1 MEKMTLCPLGEEIMG
16 RGGSRE
22 GAGRKQMF
30 TFEKKLALS
39 NEVTLRQQ
47 EKPTLSVAK
56 ALIQLEE
63 EGLIRPQTRAR
74 YLTPDYFNEE
84 ILTTLKEQ
92 QRTGILSILPKL
104 SKEDP
109 L

>member
-1 MEKMTLCPLGEEIMG
+1 MG

-22 GAGRKQMF
+22 GAGRKQEI
-30 TFEKKLALS
+30 TFERKLALA

-47 EKPTLSVAK
+47 KTPKLSIAG
-56 ALIQLEE
+56 ALKQLEK

-74 YLTPDYFNEE
+74 YLTPEYFNEE
-84 ILTTLKEQ
+84 ILATLREQ
-92 QRTGILSILPKL
+92 ERTGILSLTPRL
-104 SKEDP
+104 SSDDP

>member
-1 MEKMTLCPLGEEIMG
+1 MG

-22 GAGRKQMF
+22 GAGRKQTF
-30 TFEKKLALS
+30 TFEKKLALA

-47 EKPTLSVAK
+47 ETPKLSVAK
-56 ALIQLEE
+56 ALTQLEE
-63 EGLIRPQTRAR
+63 EGLIRPQTRER
-74 YLTPDYFNEE
+74 YLTPGHFNKE

-92 QRTGILSILPKL
+92 QRTGILSVLPRL
-104 SKEDP
+104 SADDP

>member
-1 MEKMTLCPLGEEIMG
+1 MA

-22 GAGRKQMF
+22 GAGRKQVF
-30 TFEKKLALS
+30 TFEKKLALA

-47 EKPTLSVAK
+47 ENPNLSNAR

-63 EGLIRPQTRAR
+63 EGLIRPQTRDR
-74 YLTPDYFNEE
+74 YLTPEHFNKE
-84 ILTTLKEQ
+84 ILATLREQ
-92 QRTGILSILPKL
+92 QRAGILAILPKL
-104 SKEDP
+104 SLDDP

>member
-1 MEKMTLCPLGEEIMG
+1 MA

-22 GAGRKQMF
+22 GAGRKQVF
-30 TFEKKLALS
+30 TFEKKLALA

-47 EKPTLSVAK
+47 GNPNLSIAR

-74 YLTPDYFNEE
+74 YLTPKKFDEE
-84 ILTTLKEQ
+84 ILATLEEQ
-92 QRTGILSILPKL
+92 QRTGILSVLPTL
-104 SKEDP
+104 SADDP

>member
-1 MEKMTLCPLGEEIMG
+1 MT

-22 GAGRKQMF
+22 GAGRKQVF
-30 TFEKKLALS
+30 TFEKKLALA

-47 EKPTLSVAK
+47 KNPNLSIAR
-56 ALIQLEE
+56 ALIQLED

-74 YLTPDYFNEE
+74 YLTPEHFDEE
-84 ILTTLKEQ
+84 ILATLKEQ
-92 QRTGILSILPKL
+92 QRTGILSVLPTL
-104 SKEDP
+104 SADDP

>member
-1 MEKMTLCPLGEEIMG
+1 MG

-22 GAGRKQMF
+22 GAGRKQEI
-30 TFEKKLALS
+30 TFERKLALA

-47 EKPTLSVAK
+47 KTPKLSIAE
-56 ALIQLEE
+56 ALKQLEK

-74 YLTPDYFNEE
+74 YLTPEHFNEE
-84 ILTTLKEQ
+84 ILATLREQ
-92 QRTGILSILPKL
+92 ERTGILSLTPRL
-104 SKEDP
+104 SSDDP

>member
-1 MEKMTLCPLGEEIMG
+1 MG

-22 GAGRKQMF
+22 GAGRKQEI
-30 TFEKKLALS
+30 TFERKLALA

-47 EKPTLSVAK
+47 KTPKLSIAG
-56 ALIQLEE
+56 ALKQLEK

-74 YLTPDYFNEE
+74 YLTPEHFNEE
-84 ILTTLKEQ
+84 ILATLREQ
-92 QRTGILSILPKL
+92 ERTGILSLTPRL
-104 SKEDP
+104 SSDDP

>member
-1 MEKMTLCPLGEEIMG
+1 MG
-16 RGGSRE
+16 RGGTRE
-22 GAGRKQMF
+22 GAGRKQDI
-30 TFEKKLALS
+30 TFERKLALA

-47 EKPTLSVAK
+47 KTPKLSIAK
-56 ALIQLEE
+56 ALKQLEN

-74 YLTPDYFNEE
+74 YLTPEHFSKE

-92 QRTGILSILPKL
+92 ERAGILSVLPKL
-104 SKEDP
+104 SADDP

>member
-1 MEKMTLCPLGEEIMG
+1 MC

-22 GAGRKQMF
+22 GAGRKQEI
-30 TFEKKLALS
+30 TFERKLALA

-47 EKPTLSVAK
+47 KTPKLSIAG
-56 ALIQLEE
+56 ALKQLEK

-74 YLTPDYFNEE
+74 YLTPEHFNEE
-84 ILTTLKEQ
+84 ILATLREQ
-92 QRTGILSILPKL
+92 ERTGILSLTPRL
-104 SKEDP
+104 SSDDP

>member
-1 MEKMTLCPLGEEIMG
+1 MG

-22 GAGRKQMF
+22 GAGRKQEI
-30 TFEKKLALS
+30 TFERKMALA

-47 EKPTLSVAK
+47 KTPKLSIAG
-56 ALIQLEE
+56 ALKQLEK

-74 YLTPDYFNEE
+74 YLTPEHFNEE
-84 ILTTLKEQ
+84 ILATLREQ
-92 QRTGILSILPKL
+92 ERTGILSLTPRL
-104 SKEDP
+104 SSDDP

>member
-1 MEKMTLCPLGEEIMG
+1 MT

-22 GAGRKQMF
+22 GAGRKQVF
-30 TFEKKLALS
+30 TFEKKLALA

-47 EKPTLSVAK
+47 KNPNLSTAR
-56 ALIQLEE
+56 ALIQLED

-74 YLTPDYFNEE
+74 YLTPEHFDEE
-84 ILTTLKEQ
+84 ILATLKEQ
-92 QRTGILSILPKL
+92 QRTGILSVLPTL
-104 SKEDP
+104 SADDP